1 VVEDDGVQ
9 GRARP
14 FLQMLA
20 RLRALRA
27 LDRSEN
33 PESRRASPLLIVI
46 AVVLAVL
53 LAILVIDLNQA
64 ALQSLGLMGSA
75 FSADPIF
82 KSP

>member
-1 VVEDDGVQ
+1 MQ

-20 RLRALRA
+20 RLRALRP
-27 LDRSEN
+27 LDSSEE
-33 PESRRASPLLIVI
+33 PETRRASPFLIVV
-46 AVVLAVL
+46 AVVLALL
-53 LAILVIDLNQA
+53 LAILAIDLNHA
-64 ALQSLGLMGSA
+64 ALQSLGLTGTT

>member
-1 VVEDDGVQ
+1 MQ

-27 LDRSEN
+27 LDSSEDSE
-33 PESRRASPLLIVI
+33 PRRASPFLIVV
-46 AVVLAVL
+46 AVVLALL
-53 LAILVIDLNQA
+53 LAILVIDLNHA
-64 ALQSLGLMGSA
+64 ALQSLGLMGTA